1 MYTHNTQESTH
12 PQRFNPQSSFS
23 APTKA
28 VSLPLSKDPVMG
40 LATSPNGLVVAV
52 ARDVRSSDVSANAC
66 ANTHTHAHTHVS
78 SPDGLVVAVARDVRS
93 SDVSANACA
102 NTHTHVSSPDGL
114 IVAVA
119 HVVRSSDVSAGLSTH
134 SYM

>member
-66 ANTHTHAHTHVS
+66 ANTHTH
-78 SPDGLVVAVARDVRS
+78 
-93 SDVSANACA
+93 
-102 NTHTHVSSPDGL
+102 VSSPDGL